1 MMVNTRRGFREF
13 AVAIALLATVVSV
26 TIWSFTMLAIPS
38 TAHVN
43 LPAFGPPLNPCD
55 MIKGKTYIAF
65 TTGQFDAH
73 PNAAS
78 AGKWTFD
85 SQGNGTGR
93 SLLVYEPTDQVVLQQ
108 MPTVTCTVSSDG
120 VTGVLSF
127 MVGSTSAGS
136 AKFTVHD
143 HGAKLWAE
151 PTTPGRPMNGWML
164 QLPESRAPK
173 N

>member
-1 MMVNTRRGFREF
+1 MVNTRHGFRKF
-13 AVAIALLATVVSV
+13 VVAVAMLATLVSV
-26 TIWSFTMLAIPS
+26 TIWGFTMLAMPS

-43 LPAFGPPLNPCD
+43 LLASGPPPNPCD
-55 MIKGKTYIAF
+55 AIKGKTYIAF

-73 PNAAS
+73 PDAAS

-85 SQGNGTGR
+85 NQGNGTGR

-108 MPTVTCTVSSDG
+108 MPTATCTVFSDG
-120 VTGVLSF
+120 VAGVLSF

-136 AKFTVHD
+136 AKFWVHD
-143 HGAKLWAE
+143 NGAKLWAE

-164 QLPESRAPK
+164 QLPPPSVPK
-173 N
+173 K